1 MHAPP
6 NPPPHTAGVGLLVPV
21 GIGLAFGIV
30 GYFAAT
36 THSKRVGESPW
47 GWPPLLWAAVWF
59 ASLFVGAVLM
69 AVATRSTEP
78 AVEATA
84 TFRPRWLLRTGTI
97 IVGFPLGALLT
108 VGGFTSLVGGENGVL
123 TSAALLLVGTAIL
136 SAAILAALSKK
147 GR

>member
-1 MHAPP
+1 M
-6 NPPPHTAGVGLLVPV
+6 GLLVPL
-21 GIGLAFGIV
+21 GIGLIFGV
-30 GYFAAT
+30 AGYFAAT
-36 THSKRVGESPW
+36 NHAKRVGQCPW
-47 GWPPLLWAAVWF
+47 GWPPLLWGLVWF

-84 TFRPRWLLRTGTI
+84 TLRPRWVLRTGTI

-108 VGGFTSLVGGENGVL
+108 LGGFTSLIGGANSVV
-123 TSAALLLVGTAIL
+123 TSVVLLLVGTAIL